1 MDRTDLLLAG
11 TLYLPAA
18 VAGVLW
24 FWRPPSAR
32 TRAGI
37 VFATIWCAVALVPV
51 QMTAVRFGWWSFT
64 PGAAG
69 LFGMPAEL
77 QLGWALFWG
86 MVVALALPRA
96 PLAIVAPLMLLLDAW
111 LMPMLVPAITLGPM
125 WLAGDALAVLVCL
138 VPAQLLFRWTRDDRR
153 LAARAAL
160 IAASFVG
167 LMFGILPTVIL
178 RETGGSWAMIT
189 ARPFWTTSLLLQVL
203 AIPAAFGM
211 SAVQEFATRGG
222 GTPVPFDA
230 TRRLVTSG
238 PYAFVAN
245 PMQLSNSLL
254 LLGAGALLSSWWL
267 AAAGV
272 MSVIYSAGLAAWDER
287 GDLGARFGEP
297 WIEYRRAVR
306 AWIPRWR
313 PYATPGRRAVL
324 YVAEECGKCS
334 EVARWFAARAP
345 VGLEI
350 IAAERHPARDLWRIT
365 YDPGDG
371 SAEEEGAAAV
381 GRALEHVN
389 LAWATLGIITRLPV
403 LNSVIQAFVDASGGG
418 PQRIARC
425 ATTPEVAA

>member
-1 MDRTDLLLAG
+1 
-11 TLYLPAA
+11 
-18 VAGVLW
+18 
-24 FWRPPSAR
+24 
-32 TRAGI
+32 
-37 VFATIWCAVALVPV
+37 
-51 QMTAVRFGWWSFT
+51 
-64 PGAAG
+64 
-69 LFGMPAEL
+69 
-77 QLGWALFWG
+77 
-86 MVVALALPRA
+86 
-96 PLAIVAPLMLLLDAW
+96 
-111 LMPMLVPAITLGPM
+111 
-125 WLAGDALAVLVCL
+125 
-138 VPAQLLFRWTRDDRR
+138 
-153 LAARAAL
+153 
-160 IAASFVG
+160 
-167 LMFGILPTVIL
+167 MFGILPTVIL

-371 SAEEEGAAAV
+371 TGEEQGAAAV
-381 GRALEHVN
+381 ARALEHVN
-389 LAWATLGIITRLPV
+389 LAWATLGIIVRLPV
-403 LNSVIQAFVDASGGG
+403 LNFVIQAFVDASGGG
-418 PQRIARC
+418 PQRIERC
-425 ATTPEVAA
+425 EITPAPEAAA